1 MPPRVT
7 TARWMCYT
15 PGMLRAFTPA
25 LLACIAS
32 ALCSPAVA
40 QVRSPWALTARD
52 ENLVVSLVTFGV
64 GDDIH
69 QYFGHNALMVE
80 DKEQGAAALYNFGMF
95 SFGPDMLPKYL
106 QGQLEFWAAAT
117 PVEPTFRQYMEENR
131 SIEVREL
138 NLSPRKRRFLAERLS
153 YYVEPAHRNYKYD
166 HYKNNCST
174 KVRDLIDEAI
184 DHQLRVAAGGQGRFT
199 YRGHTR
205 RYTQQDPVVQ
215 MLLLL
220 WMNDSMERPI
230 KVWDEA
236 FLPGEL
242 ERIVDSTQYRDD
254 EGRKVPLVR
263 LAYTVFHARRAP
275 VPEAP
280 SAAWPGLLAVGTMLG
295 ALALLLSR
303 WMRRGSRVARVLL
316 GLHHMVIGLCVGVPG
331 LVLFLFLFTKWDV
344 THYNENLFL
353 ANPLTFLAFPLGFW
367 TAVGSRKAQ
376 RWLGTVWL
384 LLGTSTVLLLLLKLL
399 PDFDQDTHLPMALLV
414 PINLGCALAHAGLVK
429 RSSHAAPAQ
438 AAAGL
443 SGETP

>member
-1 MPPRVT
+1 
-7 TARWMCYT
+7 MCYT
-15 PGMLRAFTPA
+15 PGMFRA
-25 LLACIAS
+25 LLPAVAACIVS
-32 ALCSPAVA
+32 ALCSSAAA
-40 QVRSPWALTARD
+40 QVRSPWDLTRD
-52 ENLVVSLVTFGV
+52 EDLVISLVTFGV

-80 DKEQGAAALYNFGMF
+80 DKERGAAALYNFGMF

-131 SIEVREL
+131 SIQVREL
-138 NLSPRKRRFLAERLS
+138 NLSPRKRRFLAQRLS
-153 YYVEPAHRNYKYD
+153 YYVQPEHRNYRYH
-166 HYKNNCST
+166 HYENNCST
-174 KVRDLIDEAI
+174 KVRDLIDSAL
-184 DHQLRVAAGGQGRFT
+184 DGQLRVAARAPARFT

-205 RYTQQDPVVQ
+205 RYTQQDPIVH

-220 WMNDSMERPI
+220 WMNDSMEHPI

-236 FLPGEL
+236 FLPDEL
-242 ERIVDSTQYRDD
+242 ERLVDHAQFRDD
-254 EGRKVPLVR
+254 EGRRVPLVR

-280 SAAWPGLLAVGTMLG
+280 SAGWPGLLAFGAMLG

-303 WMRRGSRVARVLL
+303 WMSRGSRIARVLL
-316 GLHHMVIGLCVGVPG
+316 GVHHMLIGLVVGVPG

-353 ANPLTFLAFPLGFW
+353 ANPITFLAFPLGFW
-367 TAVGSRKAQ
+367 TAVGSQKAQ
-376 RWLGTVWL
+376 RLLGTVWL
-384 LLGTSTVLLLLLKLL
+384 VLGTSTVLLLVLKLL
-399 PDFDQDTHLPMALLV
+399 PSFDQDTHLPMALLV
-414 PINLGCALAHAGLVK
+414 PLNLGCALAHAGLVK
-429 RSSHAAPAQ
+429 RSQHAAASQ

-443 SGETP
+443 PG